1 MKKKGVAFCL
11 GLLLI
16 LFPACV
22 YAGNVIVNH
31 YNFDHY
37 DSVSDSIRSSVSS
50 QKVFFAHASVGG
62 NIVSGM
68 EDLNSSDSTT
78 YMLQNESA
86 DASPSDT
93 SDGVFYDYN
102 RGNPGW
108 ESKITDFET
117 YVSNGW
123 HSSTVN
129 VAINKLC
136 YIDADADWET
146 YRDSMENLESSYTDT
161 IFVYMTMPVKTDEDS
176 EDGWLR
182 QQFNANLRDWI
193 DSQDGKYLLD
203 IADIE
208 AHSTAGVESTSSWD
222 GNTYQIL
229 LSAYSSDGGHL
240 NETGRQ
246 RMAKAVY
253 SLLALIADPTE
264 ESVPDTDQAL
274 IWYGSNAGQA
284 VFWRIAESGALVNN
298 NINIGWGYV
307 SDSSLGSSWKLIAA
321 EIVNSSK
328 VLFWHNTEQGKVVY
342 WKLNDSYKLTDD
354 DNGWGFVSD
363 STMSSEWGY
372 GGLATTGDGTF
383 MLWQNA
389 TNGQVVYWK
398 LNSDLPTITNRTKD
412 DGWGYVDA
420 EATLNSD
427 WRLAANFY
435 DSNVGEFLTWQ
446 NQQSGK
452 VVWWKLTDACKLTNR
467 TKGDGWGDVSD
478 ELTLNSEWYLAGPIT
493 SDSSNNLLIWQNENN
508 GKAVWWKL
516 NVNSCVLQDRTKNSG
531 WGYVSED
538 AAVNSNW
545 RLAEIS
551 TLGSTPALFW
561 RQLETGKAVWWK
573 LSDTGTL
580 VDTTKNSGWGFVS
593 EDLSASDSWSISGA
607 LK

>member
-1 MKKKGVAFCL
+1 MKKIGVLLFLGIILCL
-11 GLLLI
+11 
-16 LFPACV
+16 FST
-22 YAGNVIVNH
+22 YADASNVVVNH
-31 YNFDHY
+31 TNYNLY
-37 DSVSDSIRSSVSS
+37 DSVSETVRNSVAA

-68 EDLNSSDSTT
+68 EDLNSSDSSL

-86 DASPSDT
+86 DASPSET
-93 SDGVFYDYN
+93 SEGVFYDYN

-108 ESKITDFET
+108 ESKVSNFET

-123 HSSTVN
+123 HSSNVN
-129 VAINKLC
+129 VAINKFC
-136 YIDADADWET
+136 YIDTDANWET
-146 YRDSMENLESSYTDT
+146 YRDSMQNLETSYPDT
-161 IFVYMTMPVKTDEDS
+161 VFVYMTMPLKTDEDS

-208 AHSTAGVESTSSWD
+208 AYSAVGVESTSSWD
-222 GNTYQIL
+222 GNRYQML
-229 LSAYSSDGGHL
+229 VSGFSSDGGHL

-246 RMAKAVY
+246 RVAKAFY
-253 SLLALIADPTE
+253 SLLALIADPTQT
-264 ESVPDTDQAL
+264 SVPDTDLAL
-274 IWYGSNAGQA
+274 IWYGEDAGKS
-284 VFWRIAESGALVNN
+284 VFWRIAESGSLVNDN
-298 NINIGWGYV
+298 LDTGWGFV

-321 EIVNSSK
+321 EVVNNAK
-328 VLFWHNTEQGKVVY
+328 ILFWQNTDQGKIVY

-354 DNGWGFVSD
+354 DDSGWGLVSD
-363 STMSSEWGY
+363 STMGSEWGY
-372 GGLATTGDGTF
+372 SGLATTGSGTF

-389 TNGQVVYWK
+389 SNGQVVYWK
-398 LNSDLPTITNRTKD
+398 LNTDSPTLTNRTQD
-412 DGWGYVDA
+412 NGWGYVDS

-427 WRLAANFY
+427 WRLGASFY
-435 DSNVGEFLTWQ
+435 DSNVGQVLTWQ

-467 TKGDGWGDVSD
+467 TQNEGWGYVSD
-478 ELTLNSEWYLAGPIT
+478 ELTLNSEWHLAGPIT
-493 SDSSNNLLIWQNENN
+493 SGANNLLIWQNENS

-516 NVNSCVLQDRTKNSG
+516 NVNSCVLQDRTKDSG
-531 WGYVSED
+531 WGFVSED

-545 RLAEIS
+545 RLADIS

-580 VDTTKNSGWGFVS
+580 TDTTKNSGWGFVS
-593 EDLSASDSWSISGA
+593 DELAVSDSWSITGA